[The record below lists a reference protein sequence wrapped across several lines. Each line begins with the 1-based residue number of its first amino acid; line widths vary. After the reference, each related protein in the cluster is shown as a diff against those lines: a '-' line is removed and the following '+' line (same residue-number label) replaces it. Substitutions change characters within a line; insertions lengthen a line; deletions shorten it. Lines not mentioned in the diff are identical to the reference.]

1 MVNPFSR
8 KLILGTLLKTVIS
21 PSDIAVLL
29 SPKDYF
35 EQLLALIDEAT
46 TRIYFTVLY
55 LENDE
60 AGRLIIEHLIAAKQ
74 KNPQL
79 EIKIFVDFHRA
90 RRVLNTQKY
99 AKCNAAFYREIDVN
113 YPDFIQIYGV
123 AVKRRELFG
132 VLHLK
137 GIVIDDTLIYTGAS
151 INNVYLH
158 YQERYRYDRYWIIK
172 SAELCDSFVGY
183 LNRTFVLN
191 EGVYPF
197 NRHPFALDNTFR
209 RKIAAQYKRL
219 TKERYQRDYKNENGR
234 LTIAPLI
241 GVGNRNNQLNKI
253 IHQLMLQ
260 TKQHVVLYTPY
271 FNLPGILKRDI
282 ALLLRSQTKIEIVV
296 GDKRASDFFVPEEQ
310 PFTKIGLIPYLYE
323 MNLLKFIKYHQQAID
338 TGLLSIRLW
347 RHDAH
352 SFHLKGLSVDNRY
365 HLLTGNNLNPRAWRL
380 DFENGLLIDDRD
392 KQLLNRV
399 EQEHQQIIKH
409 AKIIKNWQQIET
421 QSDYPGIVKKWL
433 TRLRWS
439 NLDKLLKQ
447 YM

>member
-1 MVNPFSR
+1 MVNPYSH
-8 KLILGTLLKTVIS
+8 KLILETLSKTAVS
-21 PSDIAVLL
+21 PDDIAVLL

-35 EQLLALIDEAT
+35 KQLLALIDAAT
-46 TRIYFTVLY
+46 ARIYLTVLY

-60 AGRLIIEHLIAAKQ
+60 AGRLIIAHLIAAKQ
-74 KNPQL
+74 KKPQL
-79 EIKIFVDFHRA
+79 EIKIFVDYHRA
-90 RRVLNTQKY
+90 RRVPNTQKN
-99 AKCNAAFYREIDVN
+99 ARCNADFYREIDIN

-123 AVKRRELFG
+123 AVKRREVFG

-137 GIVIDDTLIYTGAS
+137 GIVIDDTLFYTGAS

-172 SAELCDSFVGY
+172 SEKLCDSFVGY
-183 LNRTFVLN
+183 LNHAFICN
-191 EGVYPF
+191 EGVYQF

-219 TKERYQRDYKNENGR
+219 KKERYQRDNENEPGH
-234 LTIAPLI
+234 LTVAPLI
-241 GVGNRNNQLNKI
+241 GIGNRNNQLNKI

-260 TKQHVVLYTPY
+260 TKQRVVLYTPY
-271 FNLPGILKRDI
+271 FNLPEILKRDV
-282 ALLLRSQTKIEIVV
+282 ALLWRRQTKVEIVV
-296 GDKRASDFFVPEEQ
+296 GDKRANDFFVPETQ

-323 MNLLKFIKYHQQAID
+323 MNLLKFIKYHQKAVD
-338 TGLLSIRLW
+338 SGLLSVRLW

-352 SFHLKGLSVDNRY
+352 SFHLKGLRVDNRY

-392 KQLLNRV
+392 KQLMDLV
-399 EQEHQQIIKH
+399 EQEHQQIIQH
-409 AKIIKNWQQIET
+409 TRIIKNWQQIET
-421 QSDYPGIVKKWL
+421 QNDYPLIVKKWL

>member
-1 MVNPFSR
+1 MVNPLKQ
-8 KLILGTLLKTVIS
+8 KLNLETLLKTAIS

-35 EQLLALIDEAT
+35 KQLLAFIDAAT
-46 TRIYFTVLY
+46 ARIYITVLY

-60 AGRLIIEHLIAAKQ
+60 AGRLISKHLIAAKQ

-90 RRVLNTQKY
+90 RRILNTQKN
-99 AKCNAAFYREIDVN
+99 AKCNADFYREIDVN
-113 YPDFIQIYGV
+113 YPGLIQIYGV

-137 GIVIDDTLIYTGAS
+137 GIVIDNTLLYTGAS

-172 SAELCDSFVGY
+172 SEELCDSFVGY
-183 LNRTFVLN
+183 LNRVLICN
-191 EGVYPF
+191 EGVYQF
-197 NRHPFALDNTFR
+197 NRHSFALDNTFR
-209 RKIAAQYKRL
+209 KKISAQYKRL
-219 TKERYQRDYKNENGR
+219 TKERYQRDNIHVHGR
-234 LTIAPLI
+234 LTVAPLI
-241 GVGNRNNQLNKI
+241 GIGNRNNQLNKI
-253 IHQLMLQ
+253 IHQLMRQ

-271 FNLPGILKRDI
+271 FNLPGILKRAI
-282 ALLLRSQTKIEIVV
+282 ALLLRRQTIVEIVV
-296 GDKRASDFFVPEEQ
+296 GDKRASDFYVPEEQ
-310 PFTKIGLIPYLYE
+310 PFTKIGLIPYIYE
-323 MNLLKFIKYHQQAID
+323 MNLLKFIKYHQKAVD
-338 TGLLSIRLW
+338 SGFLSVHLW

-352 SFHLKGLSVDNRY
+352 SFHLKGLSVDQRY

-392 KQLLNRV
+392 KQLIGLV

-421 QSDYPGIVKKWL
+421 QSDYPGIVQKWL
-433 TRLRWS
+433 ARLRWS